1 MNWTTPKLI
10 AETLCLLTVAGSA
23 AFFAWDTHQTQVVTR
38 TAIYNVSLSA
48 YQANVTLDSLTGPCV
63 DIQGDYICP
72 PLTQLSQTEKNIGI
86 LAARSAQQVQQTAT
100 LVNAAAAT
108 LTDTGNSVKQVAAK
122 VSGTAD
128 AAIASLQ
135 QAQTDLQTANQ
146 TITAAQPVMANL
158 AASSADLDAFLKGK
172 MLTETL
178 PTIALNLQTTTG
190 NFAAT
195 TADVR
200 SQVYKWTHP
209 SKKKLTFWTATEAGG
224 DYARHFMPSLF

>member
-48 YQANVTLDSLTGPCV
+48 YQANATLDSLTGPCV

-122 VSGTAD
+122 LGTTAD
-128 AAIASLQ
+128 ALTGTANAATTTI
-135 QAQTDLQTANQ
+135 QTAGT
-146 TITAAQPVMANL
+146 TIAAFQPVL
-158 AASSADLDAFLKGK
+158 GHLDASSADLDAFLKGQ
-172 MLTETL
+172 MLTKTL
-178 PTIALNLQTTTG
+178 PDIAVNFDTATG
-190 NFAAT
+190 NLAAT

-209 SKKKLTFWTATEAGG
+209 SKTKLTFWTATEAGG
-224 DYARHFMPSLF
+224 DYARHFMPPLF